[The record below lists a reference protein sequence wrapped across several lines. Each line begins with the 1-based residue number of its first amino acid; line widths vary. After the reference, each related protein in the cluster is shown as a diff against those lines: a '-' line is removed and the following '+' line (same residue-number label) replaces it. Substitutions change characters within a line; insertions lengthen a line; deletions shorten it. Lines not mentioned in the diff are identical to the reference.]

1 MYIFYVFVLN
11 EKKLPKDCIPRSRA
25 SCSLKLMYV
34 CEEIQHAIFKTCRF
48 IVS

>member
-11 EKKLPKDCIPRSRA
+11 EKKLPEDFLPKSRA
-25 SCSLKLMYV
+25 SRSLKLMYV
-34 CEEIQHAIFKTCRF
+34 YEEIQHAIFKTCRF